1 MIHAGILFFFGH
13 QYICHAFN
21 SHTQADFDPREKE
34 VCVAFGNSIVGSW
47 LRKEAI
53 DASAVALAAGG
64 ERHHE
69 TIIFSAYTLFPRPE
83 RAILLT

>member
-1 MIHAGILFFFGH
+1 MLKSKARLI
-13 QYICHAFN
+13 
-21 SHTQADFDPREKE
+21 FDPTETE

-69 TIIFSAYTLFPRPE
+69 TIISWAYTLFPRPE
-83 RAILLT
+83 RAILLA